1 MTHPLRLPLLLPAAA
16 VLWACL
22 FTGSTVAAPA
32 ATGAGPTEAVPPL
45 LADDGSAYPAAQRV
59 AAAEAAAGGPAPG
72 WATAAQLQ
80 RLQQLHP
87 ERVVL
92 VRADE
97 RGSPSPASPAP
108 EAWVFVE
115 GHDEG
120 AVRLARRLSAAGV
133 QRVWVLLPASTPQM
147 PSSPGSRP

>member
-1 MTHPLRLPLLLPAAA
+1 MLWGCLFAGSAMAAA
-16 VLWACL
+16 
-22 FTGSTVAAPA
+22 A
-32 ATGAGPTEAVPPL
+32 ATRTGPSEAVPPL

-87 ERVVL
+87 ARVVR

-97 RGSPSPASPAP
+97 RGSPSPASLAP

-133 QRVWVLLPASTPQM
+133 QWVWVLLPAPTP
-147 PSSPGSRP
+147 SGPGSRP